1 MPLTIIIIDDEPLA
15 RDRIRGFLE
24 THPDTQ
30 IVAEADNG
38 FTALEMIRSHQ
49 PDLIFLD
56 IQMPEMDGFSMLA
69 ELAPDERPIII
80 FTTAYNEYAIK
91 AFDEYALD
99 YLLKPFSK
107 ERFNHAMERVVAR
120 TNPANPQNPPANDL
134 TEKLDA
140 LLSSIPRPAITRL
153 CIKDQ
158 GRMTFIQLTDILWI
172 ESAGNYAEIHDATR
186 TYLMRETMTK
196 LENQLPSQDFIRI
209 SRSAIV
215 QLNAISEI
223 RSNAKG
229 DHHVT
234 LTSGIKI
241 KATILL
247 KDLQTRLEQG
257 FE

>member
-1 MPLTIIIIDDEPLA
+1 MPISIIIIDDEPLA
-15 RDRIRGFLE
+15 RRRIRGLLE
-24 THPDTQ
+24 AHPDSH
-30 IVAEADNG
+30 IVEEADNG
-38 FTALEMIRSHQ
+38 LSALEVIRSHR

-56 IQMPEMDGFSMLA
+56 IQMPEMDGFMMLA
-69 ELAPDERPIII
+69 ELAPDERPAII

-91 AFDEYALD
+91 AFDEHALD

-107 ERFNHAMERVVAR
+107 ERFNDAMAQVVAR
-120 TNPANPQNPPANDL
+120 MQTTNPQNTPPNDL

-158 GRMTFIQLTDILWI
+158 GRMTFIHLTDILWI
-172 ESAGNYAEIHDATR
+172 ESAGNYAEIHDASR

-196 LENQLPSQDFIRI
+196 LEKQLPSQDFVRI

-215 QLNAISEI
+215 RTDAISEI
-223 RSNAKG
+223 RSNARG

-247 KDLQTRLEQG
+247 KDLQAKLEQG
-257 FE
+257 